1 MRDTTTDVISYKY
14 SLIVEGKKES
24 RRGGRRRYIES
35 DSESE
40 RREMG
45 ESQSGIYSTHNSLTC
60 LSCDTRK
67 STTCPS
73 HIHMRLFWQF
83 ENNVRG
89 NKKKKLA
96 FLLLHIFF
104 AHSDTKVDFVFQ
116 VFFTVRSPV
125 LVVCRCAPY
134 SNVALPNVP
143 FKVKYFSIFLS
154 PTKAK
159 GFYQFCRFFSPPF
172 FLCRHRQAASSLAK
186 ACQVLVVQTVLHF
199 RKTSSYEGN
208 CHKQTRRKVFAFPEK
223 GYWVSTPK
231 I

>member
-1 MRDTTTDVISYKY
+1 MKGRDITLKSVIVVIYILWCDVRDTTTDVISYKY

-104 AHSDTKVDFVFQ
+104 LLTLIQK
-116 VFFTVRSPV
+116 
-125 LVVCRCAPY
+125 LILY
-134 SNVALPNVP
+134 S
-143 FKVKYFSIFLS
+143 KY
-154 PTKAK
+154 
-159 GFYQFCRFFSPPF
+159 
-172 FLCRHRQAASSLAK
+172 SSL
-186 ACQVLVVQTVLHF
+186 
-199 RKTSSYEGN
+199 
-208 CHKQTRRKVFAFPEK
+208 
-223 GYWVSTPK
+223 
-231 I
+231 

>member
-1 MRDTTTDVISYKY
+1 MKSVIVVIYILWCDVRDTTTDVISYKY

-143 FKVKYFSIFLS
+143 FKVKYFSIFLC

-159 GFYQFCRFFSPPF
+159 GFYQFCRFFSPLPPPPSCIIIGESLSSVSSADSF
-172 FLCRHRQAASSLAK
+172 TFSENKFL
-186 ACQVLVVQTVLHF
+186 
-199 RKTSSYEGN
+199 
-208 CHKQTRRKVFAFPEK
+208 
-223 GYWVSTPK
+223 
-231 I
+231 